1 MMDDSRVGALG
12 MALALMLTMVT
23 IPISATASES
33 SSCCPSRDFELF
45 LTGDPDN
52 GELTPFES
60 DLEEEKS
67 AEVTS
72 SIFGEVEVGKWSLI
86 WGSDGQYSEGTWTFS
101 IPYHV
106 VDSTGV
112 SGNATVLLKVGG
124 STYESSEEIPAF
136 YLTNTGELLV
146 SVEVGNGQISK
157 GDVIELTFSVR
168 SVIFSNPG
176 GESGIRFYWGTAEND
191 ASLTLQFP
199 LVDVQL
205 RDASVRGN
213 LVFLPVRLT
222 SGFGDKIWTS
232 SNGGLQVQNAEVSE
246 NPITTVNDD
255 WVDVTFV
262 WDAENFEGGTLRTD
276 FYISPQSSL
285 RIDVDKTHDITVGQD
300 SGDNSWYPDEE
311 PPRTGGSNLAIIVEC
326 NYDGKIME
334 RDTIVRFDGAMSQWM
349 RWGLDNIGNKS
360 LGSTSWWKNL
370 NTYSDSVGQSD
381 KQNGRVDDSELLALK
396 NHLTGSKSNLK
407 SLLSTGLM
415 LEPESIFGADPV
427 DFGPM
432 EISIDFGSSRA
443 FNSDVISIRI
453 SAEFE
458 VSQDVRQTLI
468 EDFVRTGG
476 FDYWTN
482 VELSFEIRTGMLA
495 GLGGVYSDNEDISYN
510 HRRWVIMEILT
521 IEESELESDT
531 DFRIE
536 FATGNSLL
544 FSPLVSAMLA
554 VFSICV
560 AIAAGMALT
569 RNRSRI
575 PSMSMIGVLGTL
587 TFAIY
592 WFGLPMQIVLGVV
605 ASSILL
611 VFPAALISPPIDSE
625 AVERGSKTQARV
637 KCPSCNNRIA
647 VESNVRPLR
656 IECGKCGST
665 LRLE

>member
-1 MMDDSRVGALG
+1 M
-12 MALALMLTMVT
+12 
-23 IPISATASES
+23 
-33 SSCCPSRDFELF
+33 
-45 LTGDPDN
+45 
-52 GELTPFES
+52 
-60 DLEEEKS
+60 
-67 AEVTS
+67 
-72 SIFGEVEVGKWSLI
+72 
-86 WGSDGQYSEGTWTFS
+86 
-101 IPYHV
+101 
-106 VDSTGV
+106 
-112 SGNATVLLKVGG
+112 
-124 STYESSEEIPAF
+124 
-136 YLTNTGELLV
+136 
-146 SVEVGNGQISK
+146 
-157 GDVIELTFSVR
+157 
-168 SVIFSNPG
+168 
-176 GESGIRFYWGTAEND
+176 
-191 ASLTLQFP
+191 
-199 LVDVQL
+199 
-205 RDASVRGN
+205 
-213 LVFLPVRLT
+213 
-222 SGFGDKIWTS
+222 
-232 SNGGLQVQNAEVSE
+232 
-246 NPITTVNDD
+246 
-255 WVDVTFV
+255 
-262 WDAENFEGGTLRTD
+262 
-276 FYISPQSSL
+276 
-285 RIDVDKTHDITVGQD
+285 
-300 SGDNSWYPDEE
+300 
-311 PPRTGGSNLAIIVEC
+311 
-326 NYDGKIME
+326 
-334 RDTIVRFDGAMSQWM
+334 
-349 RWGLDNIGNKS
+349 
-360 LGSTSWWKNL
+360 
-370 NTYSDSVGQSD
+370 
-381 KQNGRVDDSELLALK
+381 DDSELLALK